1 MKRNILLLFFIA
13 VCTIFISTGSVNAY
27 TISDDGEYALIMDAT
42 SGTING
48 EKTKIIKFDFDED
61 EEYIRLSDLTQG
73 IKPVN
78 NQNEFSGWSSNIK
91 LDDDAKEMV
100 TKDDFSNQVIDN
112 ESFEKGLSIYAKYDG
127 EDIITYNVVLDSDGG
142 KVNGKNKILLTFNSK
157 DFKTIDLS
165 KYVPEKSGYT
175 FYGWMYD
182 FKITTS
188 IDKSYFSKTENLT
201 VVALYTKNTFEGNG
215 YILELDANGG
225 TIDGE
230 MSKMYDYTGID
241 SNVMPIIQY
250 VPERKGYIFKGWNT
264 KKEGFGKAQEY
275 MAWEYWKSRYNEIDF
290 EKSNFDAETSTYKNI
305 KLYAMWEKNPNFDD
319 EETIKDIKSS
329 SKIDAS
335 IHIEDGIDS
344 SYKLEILPLDITEA
358 LKNKGIIALYDINIV
373 KDQEI
378 VNINGI
384 KIRIS
389 IKLSEELLK
398 YKNYKIVYLKN
409 GEIKETLD
417 AKIENG
423 YIVFETT
430 HLSNYAIVATK
441 EEVKEE
447 PKNET
452 KDEAKNEVT
461 EDIKLTNPKTSDNLV
476 SYILLGVISTLGI
489 ISSLIIR
496 KRFN

>member
-1 MKRNILLLFFIA
+1 MKKNILLLFIT
-13 VCTIFISTGSVNAY
+13 VCAIFISTNSVSAF

-48 EKTKIIKFDFDED
+48 EKTKVIKFDFDED
-61 EEYIRLSDLTQG
+61 EESIRLSDLTQG
-73 IKPVN
+73 IKPTN
-78 NQNEFSGWSSNIK
+78 DRNEFSGWSSNIK

-100 TKDDFSNQVIDN
+100 TKNDFSNQVIDN
-112 ESFEKGLSIYAKYDG
+112 ESFEKGLCVYAKYDG
-127 EDIITYNVVLDSDGG
+127 EEIITYNVVLNFDGG
-142 KVNGKNKILLTFNSK
+142 KVNGENKILLTFNSK

-188 IDKSYFSKTENLT
+188 IDKSYFNKTENLT

-215 YILELDANGG
+215 YVLELDANGG

-241 SNVMPIIQY
+241 SDVMPIIQY
-250 VPERKGYIFKGWNT
+250 VPERKGYIFKGWNP
-264 KKEGFGKAQEY
+264 KKEGFGKTQVY
-275 MAWEYWKSRYNEIDF
+275 MMWEYWKSRYNEIDF
-290 EKSNFDAETSTYKNI
+290 EKSNYNDENSTYKNI
-305 KLYAMWEKNPNFDD
+305 KLYAIWEKNPNFDD

-329 SKIDAS
+329 SKIDGS

-344 SYKLEILPLDITEA
+344 SYKLEILPLDISES

-378 VNINGI
+378 ISINGI
-384 KIRIS
+384 KMRIS
-389 IKLSEELLK
+389 IKLSEDLLK

-423 YIVFETT
+423 YIVFETS

-441 EEVKEE
+441 QEEN
-447 PKNET
+447 NET
-452 KDEAKNEVT
+452 KEEIKTEVT
-461 EDIKLTNPKTSDNLV
+461 KETKTENPKTGDNLA
-476 SYILLGVISTLGI
+476 SYVLLSIISALGI

>member
-1 MKRNILLLFFIA
+1 
-13 VCTIFISTGSVNAY
+13 
-27 TISDDGEYALIMDAT
+27 
-42 SGTING
+42 
-48 EKTKIIKFDFDED
+48 
-61 EEYIRLSDLTQG
+61 
-73 IKPVN
+73 
-78 NQNEFSGWSSNIK
+78 
-91 LDDDAKEMV
+91 MV
-100 TKDDFSNQVIDN
+100 TKNDFSNQVIDN
-112 ESFEKGLSIYAKYDG
+112 ESFEKGLSIYTKYDG
-127 EDIITYNVVLDSDGG
+127 EEIIAYNVVLDFDGG
-142 KVNGKNKILLTFNSK
+142 KVNGKNKLLLTFNSK

-188 IDKSYFSKTENLT
+188 IDKSYFNKTENLT
-201 VVALYTKNTFEGNG
+201 VVALYNKNTFEGNG
-215 YILELDANGG
+215 YVLELDANGG

-241 SNVMPIIQY
+241 SDVMPIIQY

-264 KKEGFGKAQEY
+264 KKEGFGKTQEY
-275 MAWEYWKSRYNEIDF
+275 MMWEYWKSRCNEIDF
-290 EKSNFDAETSTYKNI
+290 EKSNYNDENSTYKNI
-305 KLYAMWEKNPNFDD
+305 KLYAIWEKNPNFDD

-329 SKIDAS
+329 SKIDGS
-335 IHIEDGIDS
+335 IHIDDGINS
-344 SYKLEILPLDITEA
+344 SYKLEILPLDISES

-378 VNINGI
+378 VSINGI
-384 KIRIS
+384 KMRIS
-389 IKLSEELLK
+389 IKLSEDLLK
-398 YKNYKIVYLKN
+398 YRNYKIVYLKN

-417 AKIENG
+417 AKIKNG
-423 YIVFETT
+423 YIVFETS

-441 EEVKEE
+441 QEVNDETKEE
-447 PKNET
+447 IKT
-452 KDEAKNEVT
+452 EVT
-461 EDIKLTNPKTSDNLV
+461 EETKTENPKTSDNLV